1 LRWNG
6 NIIKKDKKFSH
17 TKIFEIIL
25 I

>member
-1 LRWNG
+1 LRWHG
-6 NIIKKDKKFSH
+6 NVIKKDKKFSH